1 MNNPT
6 SIVPSSSNGPFGDLP
21 SYIQSG
27 LVELHPGHTNQHI
40 SFPLPQPLVHRWAH
54 DLSQTTRVSLMILIG
69 TMGEKILSCWLDV
82 NLRGWQSFNFCSS
95 LVTMRNHICENR
107 TNTGEVDSTDKE
119 KNYALGFTPELN
131 CNQSQ
136 YNSRLF

>member
-1 MNNPT
+1 
-6 SIVPSSSNGPFGDLP
+6 
-21 SYIQSG
+21 
-27 LVELHPGHTNQHI
+27 
-40 SFPLPQPLVHRWAH
+40 
-54 DLSQTTRVSLMILIG
+54 MILVG
-69 TMGEKILSCWLDV
+69 TMGEKIFSCWLDV

-131 CNQSQ
+131 CILYIVTRANIIPDFSNTNQLA
-136 YNSRLF
+136 YFYCT